1 MSIHHPQLRLARGGM
16 FSKKVFLVAF
26 LLIFAEVCFSQ
37 SPPKTSAAPQER
49 PDLNGEWVMDPT
61 RSKMG
66 RDLHDYFLT
75 IVHRGPEISFSEH
88 YWHGKREVREE
99 LIYYTDK
106 RADIDPK
113 MGHTARTETRWV
125 GNKLV
130 HQRTSYMKIWI
141 LVPPHSNKVE
151 FVSLEEWSL
160 SDDRQTLT
168 RTITGGDRDSGR
180 RSTAVFTRVK

>member
-1 MSIHHPQLRLARGGM
+1 MSSHQPQLRSPRRGM
-16 FSKKVFLVAF
+16 FSKRFCMVVFV
-26 LLIFAEVCFSQ
+26 LLSAGICFSQ
-37 SPPKTSAAPQER
+37 SPPKTSSAPPER
-49 PDLNGEWVMDPT
+49 PDLNGEWVMDPK

-66 RDLHDYFLT
+66 KEVHDYFLT
-75 IVHRGPEISFSEH
+75 IVHRGPEISFSER
-88 YWHGKREVREE
+88 YRHGESEVREE
-99 LIYYTDK
+99 LIYYTDE
-106 RADIDPK
+106 RADIDPR

-130 HQRTSYMKIWI
+130 HQRTSYTKIWI
-141 LVPPHSNKVE
+141 VVPPHSNKVE

-168 RTITGGDRDSGR
+168 RTITGGGRDSSR